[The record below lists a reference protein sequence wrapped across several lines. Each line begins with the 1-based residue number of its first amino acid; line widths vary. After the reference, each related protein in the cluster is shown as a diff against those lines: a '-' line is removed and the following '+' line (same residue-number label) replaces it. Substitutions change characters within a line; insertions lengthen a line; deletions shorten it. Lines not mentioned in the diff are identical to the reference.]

1 MDALGSIAGAVLGG
15 PIGSVV
21 GSIASDV
28 VGSVA
33 KGLTGGSGA
42 GDIFGAVLG
51 PLKNAFGSLFGAA
64 NPLKQLG
71 ASPFP
76 LPFSPA
82 GMPSDMFNPG
92 NLFNSLNSI
101 VNNIG
106 GTQGLD
112 GMMADAQSKLLSDKP
127 SDQIAGM
134 QEFMKAQQMMQTII
148 TVTQT
153 KGKLAMEAIKSAA
166 IS

>member
-1 MDALGSIAGAVLGG
+1 MDALGSIAGAMLGG

-33 KGLTGGSGA
+33 KGLTGGGS

-71 ASPFP
+71 ASPLP
-76 LPFSPA
+76 LPFSP
-82 GMPSDMFNPG
+82 MNMVSELFNPG
-92 NLFNSLNSI
+92 NLFKSLSSVVNS
-101 VNNIG
+101 VG
-106 GTQGLD
+106 GTSGLD
-112 GMMADAQSKLLSDKP
+112 AKMAAAEKLMQSDSVESQIQGMKD
-127 SDQIAGM
+127 
-134 QEFMKAQQMMQTII
+134 FMKVQQMVQTII
-148 TVTQT
+148 TMTQT
-153 KGKLAMEAIKSAA
+153 KGKLAMEAIKSAS